1 MFGQIESLVRK
12 IDYSSMKAERSIKKV
27 ASTGDPVRQASLNN
41 QGAGSVNMTANL
53 EQEKRYKRGSL
64 NAFQNAM
71 TYMQA
76 QAEAIGQADKI
87 YSRMRTLAQQAT
99 DPMINDQDRALLSD
113 QFDSLMESA
122 HGISR
127 TKFNGNLIFDPLAA
141 STTYPVTFGDGQLR
155 VLNKSTDV
163 PDDAWDDP
171 NNKQWYTIF
180 EEKDVLYN
188 KGKMIIDVNGG
199 GDGEQ
204 YTLWQGNQKIF
215 DTGIWKTNGSAW
227 NWDYDR
233 FIVEFGPEQTTTF
246 QFVPLSPGDSSKV
259 DSQTAPGYPDNLTD
273 NLVYDNKSNYLS
285 QLGLSDDGTASGLE
299 NVSGQKYTQKGQ
311 VFTTTINSDSSILRL
326 QVYSKSITQVKGSFE
341 LPDLED
347 EIVARDGD
355 LQVTLKKLGLGLL
368 LEKDSVNLDPISI
381 DTYQNAEKAIVSM
394 TSELEGLGEQLGV
407 LASNVS
413 RVQNAIQTNEG
424 LEGAHESVLS
434 EIGAENF
441 TQDLLELS
449 KARINRAQDTAL
461 LTQAMSIHQDLVNVL
476 I

>member
-1 MFGQIESLVRK
+1 
-12 IDYSSMKAERSIKKV
+12 
-27 ASTGDPVRQASLNN
+27 
-41 QGAGSVNMTANL
+41 MTANL

-71 TYMQA
+71 TFMQA

-141 STTYPVTFGDGQLR
+141 STKYPVTFGDGQLR

-163 PDDAWDDP
+163 PEDAWDDP
-171 NNKQWYTIF
+171 TDKSNSWYTIF

-188 KGKMIIDVNGG
+188 KGKMTIDLNGG
-199 GDGEQ
+199 GAGEQ

-215 DTGIWKTNGSAW
+215 DTGIWKTHGSAW
-227 NWDYDR
+227 DWDYDR

-246 QFVPLSPGDSSKV
+246 QFVPLSPGNSSPV

-285 QLGLSDDGTASGLE
+285 QLSLSDDGTASGLE
-299 NVSGQKYTQKGQ
+299 NVSGQKYTQQGQ
-311 VFTTTINSDSSILRL
+311 VFTNTINSDSSILRL

-381 DTYQNAEKAIVSM
+381 DTFENAEKAIVSM

-424 LEGAHESVLS
+424 LEGGHESVLS